1 MERRGFA
8 LSEIILAASI
18 SGLVFAVIG
27 YMWFFLTKSL
37 ASEGRLEE
45 VRQEVVMIMS
55 QLDKD
60 IGYEAIGSKRN
71 PGISVCGKAD
81 CGAHPC
87 PADGTGILSFRKDS
101 NNNFKPDDRDM
112 WVDYKFS
119 NHRLERCEGTRCV
132 LISDKVQSIDVTPVP
147 SGSACGNFFMVSVH
161 LICRYF
167 PGEDVSANNPQ
178 VDVRF
183 TLSANQVSV
192 R

>member
-1 MERRGFA
+1 MMGKRGFT
-8 LSEIILAASI
+8 LSELILAGSI

-60 IGYEAIGSKRN
+60 ISYEAIGSRIN
-71 PGISVCGKAD
+71 PGISVCGVAE
-81 CGAHPC
+81 CGEHPC
-87 PADGTGILSFRKDS
+87 PTDGILSFRKDS
-101 NNNFKPDDRDM
+101 NDNFRPDDGDV
-112 WVDYKFS
+112 WVDYRFS
-119 NHRLERCEGTRCV
+119 NHRLSRCEGTSCMLV
-132 LISDKVQSIDVTPVP
+132 SDKVRLIEVNPVP
-147 SGSACGNFFMVSVH
+147 SGFACGNFFMVSVH

-167 PGEDVSANNPQ
+167 PDEDVSVNNPQ
-178 VDVRF
+178 VDVTF